1 MESGNIRQQLLN
13 YIQDY
18 KKSTI
23 LFEELVASMN
33 GHAISYP
40 SFADAVL
47 QLEEMQILVAVKIHG
62 RNGKKPELAYQY
74 KIRRQY
80 MRQEHLRR
88 IQQYSSSFHSS
99 INVDWYYGQ
108 PAEMWQQDLPYI
120 ERIHQSLV
128 EHGLPVSEVPAPER
142 SYQLTGDEKWISDGG
157 GKAVLERLGLWNK
170 MLIIPVSDPLM
181 WALNSSLEMS
191 QPRQAHLI
199 VENKT
204 TFQAL
209 LTSLPTL
216 PYSTLI
222 FGSGWKVIGNLEMF
236 NLQYP
241 VSDVEHTFYYFGDL
255 DWEGIR
261 IWHALHSRHS
271 VKLAVDFYL
280 ACLEHRAVPGKLGQ
294 MRNNSD
300 LYACRAFLPEAA
312 GERLTQILHTGQY
325 IPQEV
330 LAREQLLA
338 IGRRGI

>member
-1 MESGNIRQQLLN
+1 MESGNIRQRLLN

-23 LFEELVASMN
+23 LLEELVASMN

-47 QLEEMQILVAVKIHG
+47 QIEEMQILVAVKVHG

-80 MRQEHLRR
+80 MRQEHLQR
-88 IQQYSSSFHSS
+88 IQQHSSSLHPS

-108 PAEMWQQDLPYI
+108 STEIWQQDLPYI
-120 ERIHQSLV
+120 ERIHQSLM

-142 SYQLTGDEKWISDGG
+142 SYQLTGDEKWITDRG
-157 GKAVLERLGLWNK
+157 GKAVLERLGLWSK

-181 WALNSSLEMS
+181 WALNPALEVS

-199 VENKT
+199 IENKT

-209 LTSLPTL
+209 LTGLSTL

-222 FGSGWKVIGNLEMF
+222 FGSGWKITGNFEMF

-241 VSDVEHTFYYFGDL
+241 VSKVEHTFYYFGDL

-261 IWHALHSRHS
+261 IWRALHSRHS

-280 ACLEHRAVPGKLGQ
+280 ACLEHRGVPGKQGQ
-294 MRNNSD
+294 LRSYAD
-300 LYACRAFLPEAA
+300 LDACRAFLPEAE
-312 GERLTQILHTGQY
+312 GERLAHILHKGQY

-330 LAREQLLA
+330 LVREQLLV
-338 IGRRGI
+338 IGRKGI